1 MKTVCLR
8 KAEIVER
15 SRDRVGECTYATG
28 APTVSTPTNYSD
40 MLRSRDEGRE
50 GYEKKTRGRGPGMDP
65 PAEPQNPECDG
76 TSQSHWHSVDDI
88 VSLRCILATA
98 MPPPEYGAKAIP
110 RTLVPRSISTTDEK
124 LQQHKCTR
132 AVYVGRVCKVQEHL
146 SGYQAD
152 GVVEHPLGKAERQS
166 GEREAPR
173 PLRGVHIRNLR
184 WNLVKD

>member
-1 MKTVCLR
+1 MREGKGMKRRREEGDPGWIDMSAVPCSGVYHTHQ
-8 KAEIVER
+8 R
-15 SRDRVGECTYATG
+15 S
-28 APTVSTPTNYSD
+28 
-40 MLRSRDEGRE
+40 LRS
-50 GYEKKTRGRGPGMDP
+50 
-65 PAEPQNPECDG
+65 QNPECDG

-110 RTLVPRSISTTDEK
+110 RTLVPRSISKTDEK

-132 AVYVGRVCKVQEHL
+132 AVYVGRVCKVQEYL
-146 SGYQAD
+146 SGHQAD